1 MFGIQ
6 EAGTGWSSYQDRSI
20 GKIGNDR
27 GLLGTDFIAR
37 TELDVDC
44 DVMDDR
50 SSLRHICEKTGAI
63 QLEGEREREHASGTK
78 ILISPPDAVPPV
90 FRHSFPTSSP
100 SKLSLLH

>member
-6 EAGTGWSSYQDRSI
+6 EAGTGWLSYEDRSI

-27 GLLGTDFIAR
+27 GLLGTDFMAR
-37 TELDVDC
+37 TELDVDS

-63 QLEGEREREHASGTK
+63 QLEGEREHASGTK
-78 ILISPPDAVPPV
+78 ILISSPDAVPPV